1 MRSDQ
6 SNVLKDR
13 EFLKNTGK
21 LFGSSVIAQAFPFI
35 VLPFLTRMFSPED
48 FGFWA
53 YFLSLSSLFS
63 ILMTGNYE
71 FAIVLPKEDKEA
83 LNVFT
88 GSLLICVMTFFSA
101 SAFVYFFYDNLI
113 TSSGIIISENI
124 LYLVILMSLIMA
136 VFRLLN
142 FWNNRENK
150 FHVTA
155 AGNITRSF
163 TVYLCQ
169 LLNGLYFLKTS
180 TGLILSSI
188 SGYTAGTVIQSAS
201 LVKKIVR
208 DRKEIRI
215 SSIRRSLLRYKD
227 FPKYFM
233 PSEFLNSLS
242 VNVPV
247 LFLTNLFD
255 SAAAGLY
262 AIPHRFINV
271 PLTLLGSS
279 ISQAYLK
286 KSSDMVN
293 NDQCLGRMTSDI
305 YRKLFM
311 LGIVPL
317 SIIAGYGDYIF
328 GFLLGEKWAV
338 SGQYASI
345 LSPWMLMV
353 FVASPVSIIF
363 ATLEK
368 QKISLVLNS
377 VLLILRVTSFLIGGI
392 ILKSVFA
399 AIFLYGSTGFLYWT
413 FYSFFVVRTAGGNA
427 DKDKIVEFVLYRLL
441 FIMLPII
448 LSRTLLCT
456 ILN

>member
-124 LYLVILMSLIMA
+124 LYLVILMSMIMA

-169 LLNGLYFLKTS
+169 LLNGLYFL
-180 TGLILSSI
+180 
-188 SGYTAGTVIQSAS
+188 
-201 LVKKIVR
+201 
-208 DRKEIRI
+208 
-215 SSIRRSLLRYKD
+215 
-227 FPKYFM
+227 
-233 PSEFLNSLS
+233 
-242 VNVPV
+242 
-247 LFLTNLFD
+247 
-255 SAAAGLY
+255 
-262 AIPHRFINV
+262 
-271 PLTLLGSS
+271 
-279 ISQAYLK
+279 
-286 KSSDMVN
+286 
-293 NDQCLGRMTSDI
+293 
-305 YRKLFM
+305 
-311 LGIVPL
+311 
-317 SIIAGYGDYIF
+317 
-328 GFLLGEKWAV
+328 
-338 SGQYASI
+338 
-345 LSPWMLMV
+345 
-353 FVASPVSIIF
+353 
-363 ATLEK
+363 
-368 QKISLVLNS
+368 
-377 VLLILRVTSFLIGGI
+377 
-392 ILKSVFA
+392 
-399 AIFLYGSTGFLYWT
+399 
-413 FYSFFVVRTAGGNA
+413 
-427 DKDKIVEFVLYRLL
+427 
-441 FIMLPII
+441 
-448 LSRTLLCT
+448 
-456 ILN
+456 

>member
-6 SNVLKDR
+6 SNILKDR
-13 EFLKNTGK
+13 EFVKNTGK
-21 LFGSSVIAQAFPFI
+21 LFGSSVIAQAIPFI

-113 TSSGIIISENI
+113 NSSGIIISQNI

-136 VFRLLN
+136 IFRLLN

-163 TVYLCQ
+163 TVYLSQ

-208 DRKEIRI
+208 DRKEIHI
-215 SSIRRSLLRYKD
+215 SSIRRSLSRYKD

-293 NDQCLGRMTSDI
+293 NDQCLGKMTADI

-328 GFLLGEKWAV
+328 GFLLGERWAV

-392 ILKSVFA
+392 IMKSVFA
-399 AIFLYGSTGFLYWT
+399 AIFLYGSTGFLYWM
-413 FYSFFVVRTAGGNA
+413 FYSFFVVGTAGGDA
-427 DKDKIVEFVLYRLL
+427 EKDKIVKFVLYRLL

-448 LSRTLLCT
+448 LSRTLLCM

>member
-6 SNVLKDR
+6 SNILKDS
-13 EFLKNTGK
+13 EFVKNTGK
-21 LFGSSVIAQAFPFI
+21 LFGSSVIAQALPFV

-71 FAIVLPKEDKEA
+71 FAIVLPKEDKDA

-88 GSLLICVMTFFSA
+88 GSILICFITFVSA
-101 SAFVYFFYDNLI
+101 SVFVYLFYENLI
-113 TSSGIIISENI
+113 SSSGIIVSENI
-124 LYLVILMSLIMA
+124 LYLVILMSMIMA

-150 FHVTA
+150 FHITA

-180 TGLILSSI
+180 TGLILSSV
-188 SGYTAGTVIQSAS
+188 SGYAAGSVIQSAS
-201 LVKKIVR
+201 LAKKIISN
-208 DRKEIRI
+208 RKDINI
-215 SSIRRSLLRYKD
+215 SSIRRSLSRYRD

-279 ISQAYLK
+279 VSQAYFK

-293 NDQCLGRMTSDI
+293 NDQCPGRMTSDI
-305 YRKLFM
+305 YRKLFI

-328 GFLLGEKWAV
+328 GFLLGERWAV

-377 VLLILRVTSFLIGGI
+377 VLLFLRVSSFLIGGI

-399 AIFLYGSTGFLYWT
+399 AVYLYGSTGFLYWT
-413 FYSFFVVRTAGGNA
+413 FYSFFVVRTAGGNE
-427 DKDKIVEFVLYRLL
+427 DKDKIVQFVLYRLL

-448 LSRTLLCT
+448 LSRTVLCM
-456 ILN
+456 ILK

>member
-6 SNVLKDR
+6 SDILKDR

-83 LNVFT
+83 LNVFA
-88 GSLLICVMTFFSA
+88 GSVLICIITFVSA
-101 SAFVYFFYDNLI
+101 SVFVYFFYDMLI
-113 TSSGIIISENI
+113 SSSGLIISQNI
-124 LYLVILMSLIMA
+124 LYLVMLMSVIMA

-169 LLNGLYFLKTS
+169 LLNGLYFLKSS
-180 TGLILSSI
+180 TGLILSSVA
-188 SGYTAGTVIQSAS
+188 GYTSGTLVQSG
-201 LVKKIVR
+201 LLIKKIVKN
-208 DRKEIRI
+208 RKEIDI
-215 SSIRRSLLRYKD
+215 HAVKKSLFRYIN

-233 PSEFLNSLS
+233 PSEFMNSLS

-279 ISQAYLK
+279 ISQAYFK

-293 NDQCLGRMTSDI
+293 SDQELGKITTDI
-305 YRKLFM
+305 YKKLFM
-311 LGIVPL
+311 LGIIPL
-317 SIIAGYGDYIF
+317 SLVAGYGDYIF
-328 GFLLGEKWAV
+328 GFLLGERWAV

-353 FVASPVSIIF
+353 FVASPISIIF

-368 QKISLVLNS
+368 QKISLLLNS
-377 VLLILRVTSFLIGGI
+377 VLLVLRVTSFLIGGI